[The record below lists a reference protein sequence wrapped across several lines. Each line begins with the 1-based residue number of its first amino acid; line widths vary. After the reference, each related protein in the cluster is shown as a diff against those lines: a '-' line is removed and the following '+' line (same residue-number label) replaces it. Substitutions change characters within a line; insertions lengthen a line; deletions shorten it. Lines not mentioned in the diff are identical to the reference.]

1 MTKRILTFSFLCTL
15 ALALCSCNSSNDK
28 KSDESTMET
37 TASPTD
43 KYDKKRKEGIDF
55 VASGDQ
61 PTWQMDIDLQKAIW
75 FTTLE
80 ENVTALNTP
89 VPAAI
94 KNGDTTIYQ
103 ATVDA
108 GSIKVIIINQPCIN
122 STSGEVFDHM
132 VEVQTSGKVFRGCGK
147 YLN

>member
-1 MTKRILTFSFLCTL
+1 MIKRILTCGILFSVLFTTY
-15 ALALCSCNSSNDK
+15 SCNSGDDK
-28 KSDESTMET
+28 KSDETTTET
-37 TASPTD
+37 GAATTD

-61 PTWQMDIDLQKAIW
+61 PTWEIEIDLQKAIW

-80 ENVTALNTP
+80 NNVTALNTP
-89 VPAAI
+89 VPAPV
-94 KNGDTTIYQ
+94 KNGDSTIYE

-122 STSGEVFDHM
+122 NTSGEVFDHT
-132 VEVQTSGKVFRGCGK
+132 VEVQTSGKVFKGCGK

>member
-1 MTKRILTFSFLCTL
+1 MIKRILTFSFIFSVLLL
-15 ALALCSCNSSNDK
+15 ACACNGAVDK
-28 KSDESTMET
+28 KNDEAT
-37 TASPTD
+37 TATTAASTD

-61 PTWQMDIDLQKAIW
+61 PTWEMDIDMQKAIW
-75 FTTLE
+75 FTALE

-89 VPAAI
+89 VPAAV

-122 STSGEVFDHM
+122 SATGEVADHS
-132 VEVQTSGKVFRGCGK
+132 VEVQTSGKVFKGCGK

>member
-1 MTKRILTFSFLCTL
+1 MIKRILTYCVFCTL
-15 ALALCSCNSSNDK
+15 SFAVYSCNGNNDK
-28 KSDESTMET
+28 KSDDATSET
-37 TASPTD
+37 TGSSTD

-61 PTWQMDIDLQKAIW
+61 PTWEMDIDLQKAIW

-80 ENVTALNTP
+80 SNVAALNTP
-89 VPAAI
+89 VPAAV
-94 KNGDTTIYQ
+94 KSGDTTIYQ

-108 GSIKVIIINQPCIN
+108 GTIKVMIINQPCIN
-122 STSGEVFDHM
+122 STTGEVSDHT
-132 VEVQTSGKVFRGCGK
+132 VEVQTSGKVFKGCGK

>member
-1 MTKRILTFSFLCTL
+1 MIKRILTYGVLC
-15 ALALCSCNSSNDK
+15 AVIFAAYSCNGNNDK
-28 KSDESTMET
+28 KSDETTTAT
-37 TASPTD
+37 TASSTD

-61 PTWQMDIDLQKAIW
+61 PTWEMDIDLQKAIW

-89 VPAAI
+89 VPTAV

-103 ATVDA
+103 AMVDA

-122 STSGEVFDHM
+122 STSGEVSDHT
-132 VEVQTSGKVFRGCGK
+132 VEVQTSGKVFKGCGK

>member
-1 MTKRILTFSFLCTL
+1 MTKRILTYSFLCTL
-15 ALALCSCNSSNDK
+15 AFAAYSCNGGADK
-28 KSDESTMET
+28 KNDESTSAT
-37 TASPTD
+37 STKPTD

-61 PTWQMDIDLQKAIW
+61 PTWEMDIDLQKAIW

-89 VPAAI
+89 VPVAV

-122 STSGEVFDHM
+122 SATGEVADHT
-132 VEVQTSGKVFRGCGK
+132 VEVQTSGKVFKGCGK